1 MTGII
6 QEGVREARAKY
17 ESNGRPLAHDA
28 SFVLDFARYYML
40 GINAW
45 PVRRARLVLILL
57 DIMAGINQ
65 GVSARERRVNSRP
78 LAHDMPFAR
87 ASYLPLLDDKRKQNE
102 RRRRSFSRLWECNEK
117 IHWDDGSGVHNKTL
131 FRASPFSLVCCMKLI
146 FIFFSSFRSARY
158 EDQYIIRFYKDKLH
172 SMPCQNQVRCVTLCV
187 KLYLSPLV
195 HYQART
201 FLKKVR
207 DVVR

>member
-1 MTGII
+1 MTGIS
-6 QEGVREARAKY
+6 QEGVREARAKC

-28 SFVLDFARYYML
+28 SFVLDFARYCMV

-45 PVRRARLVLILL
+45 RVRRARLVLILL
-57 DIMAGINQ
+57 DIMEGISQ

-87 ASYLPLLDDKRKQNE
+87 ATYLPLLDEKRKQNE

-146 FIFFSSFRSARY
+146 FIFFFVFPLSSLRRSVY
-158 EDQYIIRFYKDKLH
+158 
-172 SMPCQNQVRCVTLCV
+172 NQVLQRQIAFHALSKPGSFYYIVCLAVF
-187 KLYLSPLV
+187 KSFSPLWGTNFP
-195 HYQART
+195 Y
-201 FLKKVR
+201 KS
-207 DVVR
+207 